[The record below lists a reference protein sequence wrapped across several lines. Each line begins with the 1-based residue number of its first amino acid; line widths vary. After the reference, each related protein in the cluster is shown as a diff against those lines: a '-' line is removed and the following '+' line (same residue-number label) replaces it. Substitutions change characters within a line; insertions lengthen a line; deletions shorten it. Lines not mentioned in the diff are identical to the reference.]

1 MIYPGRLESGRV
13 LEVICRS
20 DLHLF
25 QAQGVC
31 GIRHI
36 SGSRGS
42 RRSLG
47 PERGSESGEQNEG
60 ESSER

>member
-20 DLHLF
+20 D